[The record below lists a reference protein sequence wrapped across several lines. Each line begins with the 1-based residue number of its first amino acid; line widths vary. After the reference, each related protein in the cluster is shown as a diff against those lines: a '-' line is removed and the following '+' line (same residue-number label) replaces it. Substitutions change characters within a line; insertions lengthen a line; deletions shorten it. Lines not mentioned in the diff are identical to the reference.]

1 MDQSRFAN
9 LPLEWI
15 RAFEAAARTG
25 SFTAAALET
34 GVTQSAISQRIDKL
48 EKRLGTQLFLR
59 QARSIALTV
68 EGEAWLPHVQT
79 AFESLRQSSEGL
91 FGVARNRLTISAS
104 TSIID
109 LWILPRLARL
119 SAGIDAQLSFR
130 TMVLAD
136 DAAQED
142 DMIRIRYGA
151 GDWPV
156 VYKTPLYNE
165 VIAPVAA
172 PGLIATGAGWAGLPR
187 IALSGPRPGWSEWA
201 GRFGTP
207 TTPLPV
213 LRFDTFA
220 PALAAARAGHGVLLA
235 SLPLCAADLEAGGL
249 VRVGDDSLPHHQTYW
264 LLASREAVS
273 RRQWDRLENGLR
285 EPLQGLPPRVRTH

>member
-25 SFTAAALET
+25 SFTAAAQEP

-48 EKRLGTQLFLR
+48 ERRLGTQLFLR

-68 EGEAWLPHVQT
+68 EGETWLPHVQT

-91 FGVARNRLTISAS
+91 FGVARSRLTISAS
-104 TSIID
+104 SSMID

-119 SAGIDAQLSFR
+119 TAGIDAQLSFR
-130 TMVLAD
+130 TMVLASD
-136 DAAQED
+136 TAQED
-142 DMIRIRYGA
+142 DMIRIRYGT
-151 GDWPV
+151 GEWPV
-156 VYKTPLYNE
+156 AFKTPLYNE
-165 VIAPVAA
+165 EIAPVAA
-172 PGLIATGAGWAGLPR
+172 PGLLNSGTRWTELPR
-187 IALSGPRPGWSEWA
+187 IALSGPRPGWSDWA
-201 GRFGTP
+201 GRFGVP

-220 PALAAARAGHGVLLA
+220 TALSAARAGQGVLLA
-235 SLPLCAADLEAGGL
+235 SLPLCTADLDAGNL
-249 VRVGDDSLPHHQTYW
+249 VRVSNDSLSNHQTYW
-264 LLASREAVS
+264 LLGAREAIS
-273 RRQWDRLENGLR
+273 RHQWQQLETVLR
-285 EPLQGLPPRVRTH
+285 APVV

>member
-1 MDQSRFAN
+1 MEQSRFAN

-15 RAFEAAARTG
+15 RAFEAAARNG

-91 FGVARNRLTISAS
+91 FGIARSRLTISAS

-119 SAGIDAQLSFR
+119 TDSLDAQLSFR
-130 TMVLAD
+130 TMVLASDTGLD
-136 DAAQED
+136 DD
-142 DMIRIRYGA
+142 IIRIRYGA
-151 GDWPV
+151 GEWPV
-156 VYKTPLYNE
+156 AFKTPLYNE
-165 VIAPVAA
+165 EIAPVAA
-172 PGLIATGAGWAGLPR
+172 PGLLKSGAVWTELPR

-201 GRFGTP
+201 ERFGTP

-235 SLPLCAADLEAGGL
+235 SIPLCAADLEAGHL
-249 VRVGDDSLPHHQTYW
+249 MRVSEDSLLSHQTYW
-264 LLASREAVS
+264 LLGSREAIS
-273 RRQWDRLENGLR
+273 RSQWDQLETVLR
-285 EPLQGLPPRVRTH
+285 AVVV